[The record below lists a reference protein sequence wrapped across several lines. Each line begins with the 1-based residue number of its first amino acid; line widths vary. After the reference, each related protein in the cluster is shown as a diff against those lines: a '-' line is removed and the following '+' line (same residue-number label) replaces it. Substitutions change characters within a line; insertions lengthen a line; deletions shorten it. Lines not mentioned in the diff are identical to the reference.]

1 MDIDKLFVIKKD
13 VIDIKKFYNSNFF
26 NSYNLTNYVFRGQG
40 DKEYTLLPSAF
51 RKTEDNK
58 KLWSYNY
65 SSNWEFI
72 ITEIRNIMLFYRI
85 CNKNGLFLP
94 QIPNWLLDNS
104 NCNFINMKIFKEKYL
119 SKNKNWIDDNLKEL
133 FALAQ
138 HYGMPTRLLD
148 WTYQFNTALY
158 FGAMD
163 SLEKTKKDFSVWGL
177 NVSLLEDF
185 KNFLLTSKIEEYFG
199 AMDSLEKTK
208 KDFSIQGLNVSL
220 LEDLKKFL
228 LTSKIEEISS
238 MAFPLTFIV
247 PKYHDNININA
258 QKGVLSLWE
267 VNISEIYEQ
276 TLQDEHLQ
284 KLDDAPLE
292 RLLRRFIE
300 NHSDLYDEFI
310 KKCPLYKR
318 QAILVK
324 FNFKYNECRDI
335 LINLKSQGI
344 DYSHIYPGYRSVITQ
359 IKKEKILDIF

>member
-177 NVSLLEDF
+177 NVSLLED
-185 KNFLLTSKIEEYFG
+185 
-199 AMDSLEKTK
+199 
-208 KDFSIQGLNVSL
+208 
-220 LEDLKKFL
+220 LKKFL